1 MPVGAEWRKA
11 APRKLADKLGCM
23 SWKHLLAIAC
33 LGAACAAAQTANQ
46 LTPEEKQQG
55 YTLLFNGHDLTGWDG
70 DHQLWSVRDGV
81 ITGCSDDHPFKV
93 NTFLIYKQEY
103 SDFILQADIRLRNH
117 NSGIQFRSTH
127 IPGPDWIV
135 MGYQAD
141 ASDEPG
147 REAWGNFYEERGRS
161 RTMMKTPDEGWLK
174 AKPVVD
180 MHGWNHYEIF
190 AQGDHIR
197 LTLNGVVTID
207 THEGK
212 SRTGVIALQLHGSKP
227 MKVEFRNMKIKTLP
241 AEK

>member
-1 MPVGAEWRKA
+1 MSTRQVIV
-11 APRKLADKLGCM
+11 LG
-23 SWKHLLAIAC
+23 WLF
-33 LGAACAAAQTANQ
+33 AACAAAQPANQ
-46 LTPEEKQQG
+46 LTPEEQQQG
-55 YTLLFNGHDLTGWDG
+55 YRLLFNGRNLDGWDG
-70 DHQLWSVRDGV
+70 DRQLWSAHDGNIV
-81 ITGCSDDHPFKV
+81 GCSDEHPFKV
-93 NTFLIYKQEY
+93 NTFLIYKDEFA
-103 SDFILQADIRLRNH
+103 DFILKADVRLRNH

-135 MGYQAD
+135 MGLQAD
-141 ASDEPG
+141 ISDEPG

-212 SRTGVIALQLHGSKP
+212 SRSGVIALQLHGGKP
-227 MKVEFRNMKIKTLP
+227 MKVEFRDIKVKTLP
-241 AEK
+241 PAK

>member
-1 MPVGAEWRKA
+1 MSIRQVIV
-11 APRKLADKLGCM
+11 LGWLC
-23 SWKHLLAIAC
+23 AV
-33 LGAACAAAQTANQ
+33 CAAAQPANQ
-46 LTPEEKQQG
+46 LTPEEQQQG
-55 YTLLFNGHDLTGWDG
+55 YRLLFNGHNLDGWDG
-70 DHQLWSVRDGV
+70 DRQLWSVKDGTIV
-81 ITGCSDDHPFKV
+81 GCSDEHPFKV
-93 NTFLIYKQEY
+93 NTFLIYKDEFA
-103 SDFILQADIRLRNH
+103 DFILKADVRLRNH

-135 MGYQAD
+135 MGLQAD
-141 ASDEPG
+141 ISDEPG

-212 SRTGVIALQLHGSKP
+212 SRSGVIALQLHGGKP
-227 MKVEFRNMKIKTLP
+227 MKVEFREIKIKTLAP
-241 AEK
+241 AK

>member
-1 MPVGAEWRKA
+1 MSTRQVII
-11 APRKLADKLGCM
+11 LGWLC
-23 SWKHLLAIAC
+23 
-33 LGAACAAAQTANQ
+33 AACAAAQPANQ
-46 LTPEEKQQG
+46 LTPEEQQQG
-55 YTLLFNGHDLTGWDG
+55 YRLLFNGHNLDGWDG
-70 DHQLWSVRDGV
+70 DRQLWSVHDGA
-81 ITGCSDDHPFKV
+81 IAGCSDEHPFKV
-93 NTFLIYKQEY
+93 NTFLIYKDEFA
-103 SDFILQADIRLRNH
+103 DFVLKADVRLRNN

-135 MGYQAD
+135 MGLQAD
-141 ASDEPG
+141 VSDEPG

-174 AKPVVD
+174 AKSVVD

-212 SRTGVIALQLHGSKP
+212 SRSGVIALQLHGGKP
-227 MKVEFRNMKIKTLP
+227 MKVEFRDIKIKTLTP
-241 AEK
+241 AK

>member
-1 MPVGAEWRKA
+1 MSTGQVIV
-11 APRKLADKLGCM
+11 LG
-23 SWKHLLAIAC
+23 WLIAT
-33 LGAACAAAQTANQ
+33 CAAAQPANQ
-46 LTPEEKQQG
+46 LTPEEQQQG
-55 YTLLFNGHDLTGWDG
+55 YRLLFNGRNLDGWDG
-70 DHQLWSVRDGV
+70 DRQLWSVHDGAIV
-81 ITGCSDDHPFKV
+81 GCSDEHPFKV
-93 NTFLIYKQEY
+93 NTFLIYKDEFA
-103 SDFILQADIRLRNH
+103 DFILKADVRLRNH

-141 ASDEPG
+141 VSDEPR

-161 RTMMKTPDEGWLK
+161 RSVMKTPDEGWLK

-197 LTLNGVVTID
+197 LTLNGVVTVD

-212 SRTGVIALQLHGSKP
+212 SKSGVIALQLHGGKL
-227 MKVEFRNMKIKTLP
+227 MKVEFRDIKIKTLSP
-241 AEK
+241 VK